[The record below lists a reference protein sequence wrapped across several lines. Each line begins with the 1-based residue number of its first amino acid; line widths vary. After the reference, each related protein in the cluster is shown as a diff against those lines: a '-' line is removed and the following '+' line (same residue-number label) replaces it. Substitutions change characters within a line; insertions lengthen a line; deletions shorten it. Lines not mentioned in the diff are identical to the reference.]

1 MTIKKIGATAILFAG
16 LFSTTTFAS
25 VIDRPFFQSIGVVIV
40 WGDTDFAENPGFAP
54 IVSDF
59 VLLTPSSGT
68 VGADLISTDVYAVR
82 TGSLDPISGS
92 GTAVDRNGILNPL
105 SGAVSGGVFTD
116 NGTSGL
122 LDASDTLT
130 AFGIDGSTDTTGGLA
145 ASHHTSFYIASN
157 AAFDIFAQSSNVIA
171 TGDFLADGIDDA
183 NISFDLSI
191 TQTGSDNLQFSA
203 STLTFGA
210 NAQDPST
217 GGVGVNPA
225 INSLDDISVQ
235 SKVFDGGRRTAASLG
250 SIVDQSVRFNSVYE
264 FDAEPTTAGVQ
275 DYDFSMGIGTLQAD
289 VTYTIFV
296 P

>member
-1 MTIKKIGATAILFAG
+1 M
-16 LFSTTTFAS
+16 
-25 VIDRPFFQSIGVVIV
+25 IV

-54 IVSDF
+54 VVSDF
-59 VLLTPSSGT
+59 VLLTPASGT
-68 VGADLISTDVYAVR
+68 VGADLISTDVYAVS

-105 SGAVSGGVFTD
+105 SGAASGGVFTD

-130 AFGIDGSTDTTGGLA
+130 AFGIDGATNTTGGLA

-157 AAFDIFAQSSNVIA
+157 AAFDIFAQSSNVIV
-171 TGDFLADGIDDA
+171 TGDFLADGVDDA

-203 STLTFGA
+203 TTLTFGA
-210 NAQDPST
+210 NAQDPSA

-250 SIVDQSVRFNSVYE
+250 SIVEQSVRFNSVYE
-264 FDAEPTTAGVQ
+264 FDSEPTTAGVQ

>member
-1 MTIKKIGATAILFAG
+1 MTIKKLGVTTAIIAG
-16 LFSTTTFAS
+16 LLSTTAFAS

-40 WGDTDFAENPGFAP
+40 WGDTAFSEDPGFAP

-59 VLLTPSSGT
+59 VLLTPASGT
-68 VGADLISTDVYAVR
+68 AGADLIDTDVYAVA
-82 TGSLDPISGS
+82 TGTLDPISGA
-92 GTAVDRNGILNPL
+92 GTAVDRNGTIDPL
-105 SGAVSGGVFTD
+105 TGETSGGNFTD

-122 LDASDTLT
+122 LDASDTLA
-130 AFGIDGSTDTTGGLA
+130 AFGIDAATDTTGGLA
-145 ASHHTSFYIASN
+145 ASHHTSFYVASN
-157 AAFDIFAQSSNVIA
+157 AVFDIFAQSTNVVA
-171 TGDFLADGIDDA
+171 TGDFLTDGVDDS

-191 TQTGSDNLQFSA
+191 TDSGTDNLQFST

-210 NAQDPST
+210 NAQNPST
-217 GGVGVNPA
+217 GGTGVNPA
-225 INSLDDISVQ
+225 INSLDDISTQ
-235 SKVFDGGRRTAASLG
+235 SKVFDGGVRTAASLG
-250 SIVDQSVRFNSVYE
+250 TIVDQSVRFDSVYE